1 MSNFPKQIPN
11 EMLQNWIVD
20 DLQDIFSKFSDDRYS
35 IFEEIDKLDQIADN
49 IKTLKKQGVKR

>member
-1 MSNFPKQIPN
+1 
-11 EMLQNWIVD
+11 MLQNWIVD